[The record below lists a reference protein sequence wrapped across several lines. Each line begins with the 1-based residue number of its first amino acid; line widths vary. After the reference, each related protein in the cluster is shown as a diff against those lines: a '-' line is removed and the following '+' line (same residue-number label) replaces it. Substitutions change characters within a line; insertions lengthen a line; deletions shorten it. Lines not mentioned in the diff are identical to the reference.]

1 MYAIVLRPNNSEHE
15 IYQHRKLELCAFAR
29 KGEHNVYS
37 LVPNIAV
44 CMYIDTKFSY
54 DNNVYF
60 SIFCEHRQL
69 KHGIHVMNPSREVSS
84 HCMTVQVGTSGYKL
98 LQVVT
103 SGVMWLKVVL
113 CGFMWLSCFMW
124 LSGFMWLKVTKSG

>member
-1 MYAIVLRPNNSEHE
+1 MMFSQNQPNKMSISNGCIFHSCISTFKNTIHSNSKYACVGSGLFAINFNFIYTMHIFICLEH
-15 IYQHRKLELCAFAR
+15 IFQLELCAFAL

-44 CMYIDTKFSY
+44 CMYIYIDTKFSY

-69 KHGIHVMNPSREVSS
+69 KHGMHVI
-84 HCMTVQVGTSGYKL
+84 
-98 LQVVT
+98 
-103 SGVMWLKVVL
+103 
-113 CGFMWLSCFMW
+113 
-124 LSGFMWLKVTKSG
+124 

>member
-1 MYAIVLRPNNSEHE
+1 MTCHFLNQRE
-15 IYQHRKLELCAFAR
+15 IGSLTNHVVMQSTPTIWPLKCRQWWQTPTRIIIKLELCAFAL

-44 CMYIDTKFSY
+44 CMYIYIDTKFSY

-69 KHGIHVMNPSREVSS
+69 KHGMHVIDPSREVSS
-84 HCMTVQVGTSGYKL
+84 HCMTVQVGTSGF
-98 LQVVT
+98 
-103 SGVMWLKVVL
+103 MWLKVVL
-113 CGFMWLSCFMW
+113 CG
-124 LSGFMWLKVTKSG
+124 

>member
-1 MYAIVLRPNNSEHE
+1 MNRISHNYI
-15 IYQHRKLELCAFAR
+15 KLELCAFAL

-44 CMYIDTKFSY
+44 CMYIYIDTKFSY

-69 KHGIHVMNPSREVSS
+69 KHGIHVIDGGGGGGCYGIWDLGFE
-84 HCMTVQVGTSGYKL
+84 G
-98 LQVVT
+98 
-103 SGVMWLKVVL
+103 LKI
-113 CGFMWLSCFMW
+113 
-124 LSGFMWLKVTKSG
+124 

>member
-1 MYAIVLRPNNSEHE
+1 MWGSNTHNYV
-15 IYQHRKLELCAFAR
+15 IYIHYRYHRYQLELCAFAL

-44 CMYIDTKFSY
+44 CMYIYIDTKFSY

-69 KHGIHVMNPSREVSS
+69 KHGMHVI
-84 HCMTVQVGTSGYKL
+84 
-98 LQVVT
+98 
-103 SGVMWLKVVL
+103 
-113 CGFMWLSCFMW
+113 
-124 LSGFMWLKVTKSG
+124 

>member
-1 MYAIVLRPNNSEHE
+1 MLSSCINIHVDISIMDSIMYMI
-15 IYQHRKLELCAFAR
+15 KLELCAFAL

-44 CMYIDTKFSY
+44 CMYIYIDTKFSY

-69 KHGIHVMNPSREVSS
+69 KH
-84 HCMTVQVGTSGYKL
+84 
-98 LQVVT
+98 
-103 SGVMWLKVVL
+103 VVL
-113 CGFMWLSCFMW
+113 CG
-124 LSGFMWLKVTKSG
+124 